1 MKPVKLLSLLDVLQ
15 FENTHRKRTILG
27 VVELSG
33 CWGFGLVFFRKTMF
47 LSRGPTIPRWTRL
60 LWANLPPPHPSPK
73 AASDSDSN
81 NSQRGDILTALPSAA
96 QKQAGSPVCTPAQ
109 PPVPRCPLK
118 HHQDHFCSLWLC
130 RHIPAP
136 PGTAA
141 SLTHVLNFSGLSKRK
156 SPQAQGLRKTLHQ
169 AKDKSPR
176 EEDEPSHTPTHV
188 WATA

>member
-33 CWGFGLVFFRKTMF
+33 CWGFGFGLVFFRKTVL
-47 LSRGPTIPRWTRL
+47 LSQGPTIPSLDQT
-60 LWANLPPPHPSPK
+60 AVGNLPPPHPSQKLPVTVTIP
-73 AASDSDSN
+73 SVGTS
-81 NSQRGDILTALPSAA
+81 SQLSLAE
-96 QKQAGSPVCTPAQ
+96 QKQAGTPACTPAQ
-109 PPVPRCPLK
+109 QPVPSCPLK

-130 RHIPAP
+130 RRIPAS

-141 SLTHVLNFSGLSKRK
+141 SLTHVLNFSGLNKRK
-156 SPQAQGLRKTLHQ
+156 SPQIQSLRKTLHQ

-188 WATA
+188 WPTA